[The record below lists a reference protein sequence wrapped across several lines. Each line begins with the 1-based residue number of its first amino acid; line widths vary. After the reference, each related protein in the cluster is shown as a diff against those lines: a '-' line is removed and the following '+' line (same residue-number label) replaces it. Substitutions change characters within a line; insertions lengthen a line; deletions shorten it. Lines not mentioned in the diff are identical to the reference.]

1 MREVRAVPTCDDVPA
16 GAGAVGVELRV
27 ELDATLEQPLP
38 DDVVEVLTRLQSR
51 DMPAREHQ
59 GTPIESRGRR

>member
-1 MREVRAVPTCDDVPA
+1 
-16 GAGAVGVELRV
+16 
-27 ELDATLEQPLP
+27 LEQPLP